1 MKLDSRELRI
11 LILEELQKKI
21 SNRMLISEEAIPDDA
36 KQQIQILLSDPGVI
50 NGTDSTRIG
59 ALTSLVGVYTQPRF
73 RGDNVMDRYL
83 ERMQEIGIEVP
94 GSDNP
99 IARVADLN
107 SDLDILVSSFEQ
119 ALRPVLDGEVVLQ
132 KGSSGTQVIALQS
145 LVAYALSDAGLDPGI
160 LGTSGENNDGI
171 DGNFG
176 GKTEDAIEDLQ
187 AEYGI
192 DEDGAVGRQ
201 TATAIMTLGQDT
213 SAEPTRLPSRSSSSV
228 DRVRLSMENATK
240 LMALRD
246 VFFDD
251 TGPYESE
258 LSSFSWSYDGIED
271 ILTVNVSSEAEAII
285 TDILGYG
292 AVTSLK
298 MMVDKIV
305 RDSLA
310 TCGEI
315 KVDLE
320 GEEID
325 AWGALKLDSHIGED
339 STDIMWAWQDCQRAT
354 WNTLSQSISTTE
366 LIGLDI
372 IPCDYVGSDCSEED
386 KAAWDDNHVVI
397 LEDPDDIATTAEYSD
412 HISLLSPSGKVI
424 VGAEV
429 RSVFE
434 QLNEWLIANNLD
446 S

>member
-107 SDLDILVSSFEQ
+107 PDLDILVSSFEQ

-132 KGSSGTQVIALQS
+132 KGSSGTQVMALQS

-228 DRVRLSMENATK
+228 DRVRLSIENATK

-285 TDILGYG
+285 TDILG
-292 AVTSLK
+292 
-298 MMVDKIV
+298 
-305 RDSLA
+305 
-310 TCGEI
+310 
-315 KVDLE
+315 
-320 GEEID
+320 
-325 AWGALKLDSHIGED
+325 
-339 STDIMWAWQDCQRAT
+339 
-354 WNTLSQSISTTE
+354 
-366 LIGLDI
+366 
-372 IPCDYVGSDCSEED
+372 
-386 KAAWDDNHVVI
+386 
-397 LEDPDDIATTAEYSD
+397 
-412 HISLLSPSGKVI
+412 
-424 VGAEV
+424 
-429 RSVFE
+429 
-434 QLNEWLIANNLD
+434 
-446 S
+446 